1 MERNFRRSF
10 APVKQGQELEVKI
23 DAIGEKGDGIAKIN
37 GFVLIIP
44 GVKEGETVK
53 IRVTRVLRKVGFAEV
68 IGPEGS
74 SNLEKQEETNE
85 EEDIQEEEG

>member
-37 GFVLIIP
+37 GFVLNHYKNVY
-44 GVKEGETVK
+44 G
-53 IRVTRVLRKVGFAEV
+53 R
-68 IGPEGS
+68 
-74 SNLEKQEETNE
+74 
-85 EEDIQEEEG
+85 